1 MAQLRDTVL
10 LVGPEGA
17 VLGTAPKLAAHEPPG
32 HLHLAFSVFLFRADG
47 ATLLQRRA
55 AGKYHFAG
63 VWANACCSHPAPGEA
78 LASAAAARVEEEL
91 GVRVPLAEAGSFTYR
106 ASDPTSGLVEHE
118 LDHVFVGRLEEL
130 PLAPDP
136 EEIAELRFVAP
147 AAISEETLGA
157 PLAPWLVRA
166 LGLALAALSP
176 GS

>member
-1 MAQLRDTVL
+1 
-10 LVGPEGA
+10 
-17 VLGTAPKLAAHEPPG
+17 
-32 HLHLAFSVFLFRADG
+32 
-47 ATLLQRRA
+47 
-55 AGKYHFAG
+55 
-63 VWANACCSHPAPGEA
+63 
-78 LASAAAARVEEEL
+78 
-91 GVRVPLAEAGSFTYR
+91 
-106 ASDPTSGLVEHE
+106 SGLVEHE